1 MFACLLQQMN
11 ASKLWQ
17 WVHESYG
24 DELGLTSSDDD
35 YVSPENESDVA
46 VMTTDNLLLPALDAC
61 SLATATTVTTTA
73 TTTPRDAAASL
84 NDAETAAV
92 AAAASVNVKVSECRQ
107 LCGRCINTGSCR
119 RHVYYT
125 STLLYHWLTS
135 SLCAC
140 TVQHNS
146 RGKRL

>member
-1 MFACLLQQMN
+1 MN

-61 SLATATTVTTTA
+61 SLAATTTTVTTTTA

-92 AAAASVNVKVSECRQ
+92 PAAAAVNVKVSE
-107 LCGRCINTGSCR
+107 
-119 RHVYYT
+119 
-125 STLLYHWLTS
+125 
-135 SLCAC
+135 
-140 TVQHNS
+140 
-146 RGKRL
+146 

>member
-1 MFACLLQQMN
+1 MN

-73 TTTPRDAAASL
+73 ATTPRDAAASL

-92 AAAASVNVKVSECRQ
+92 PAAASVNVKVSE
-107 LCGRCINTGSCR
+107 
-119 RHVYYT
+119 
-125 STLLYHWLTS
+125 
-135 SLCAC
+135 
-140 TVQHNS
+140 
-146 RGKRL
+146 

>member
-73 TTTPRDAAASL
+73 TTTTQRDAAASL

-92 AAAASVNVKVSECRQ
+92 PAAASVNVKVSE
-107 LCGRCINTGSCR
+107 
-119 RHVYYT
+119 
-125 STLLYHWLTS
+125 
-135 SLCAC
+135 
-140 TVQHNS
+140 
-146 RGKRL
+146 